1 MQGGMSCPGRRG
13 WRARNIACAIQLP
26 TGEIFFVE
34 TKKSNHVAVI
44 PPVKKI
50 GVQKILL
57 TRVGARQNLI
67 FRISP
72 DRGAIFLYCE
82 VITMATWEK
91 TKEFIELRGDMLDDL
106 QARGLVG
113 KQYTDKVEE
122 YMRLWCWLRM
132 LDEDIKV
139 RGVYI
144 EYQNGATQRG
154 MTDNKS
160 LAIATR
166 VSSQMLAIWSALGFR
181 EQAISSKAAGGED
194 DEL

>member
-1 MQGGMSCPGRRG
+1 MY
-13 WRARNIACAIQLP
+13 
-26 TGEIFFVE
+26 
-34 TKKSNHVAVI
+34 K
-44 PPVKKI
+44 
-50 GVQKILL
+50 
-57 TRVGARQNLI
+57 
-67 FRISP
+67 
-72 DRGAIFLYCE
+72 
-82 VITMATWEK
+82 WEK
-91 TKEFIELRGDMLDDL
+91 TTEYKELRSDMLDDL

>member
-1 MQGGMSCPGRRG
+1 M
-13 WRARNIACAIQLP
+13 W
-26 TGEIFFVE
+26 
-34 TKKSNHVAVI
+34 
-44 PPVKKI
+44 
-50 GVQKILL
+50 
-57 TRVGARQNLI
+57 
-67 FRISP
+67 
-72 DRGAIFLYCE
+72 AIFLYCE
-82 VITMATWEK
+82 VITMGNWEK
-91 TKEFIELRGDMLDDL
+91 TTEFIELRGDMLDDL

-144 EYQNGATQRG
+144 EYQNGATQKG

>member
-1 MQGGMSCPGRRG
+1 MD
-13 WRARNIACAIQLP
+13 
-26 TGEIFFVE
+26 
-34 TKKSNHVAVI
+34 K
-44 PPVKKI
+44 
-50 GVQKILL
+50 
-57 TRVGARQNLI
+57 
-67 FRISP
+67 
-72 DRGAIFLYCE
+72 
-82 VITMATWEK
+82 WEK
-91 TKEFIELRGDMLDDL
+91 TTEYKELRSDMLDDL

>member
-1 MQGGMSCPGRRG
+1 MD
-13 WRARNIACAIQLP
+13 
-26 TGEIFFVE
+26 
-34 TKKSNHVAVI
+34 K
-44 PPVKKI
+44 
-50 GVQKILL
+50 
-57 TRVGARQNLI
+57 
-67 FRISP
+67 
-72 DRGAIFLYCE
+72 
-82 VITMATWEK
+82 WEK
-91 TKEFIELRGDMLDDL
+91 TTEYKELRSDMLDDL

-113 KQYTDKVEE
+113 KQYMDKVEE

-132 LDEDIKV
+132 LDEDIKI

-144 EYQNGATQRG
+144 EYQNGATQKG

-181 EQAISSKAAGGED
+181 EQAINSKAAGGED

>member
-1 MQGGMSCPGRRG
+1 M
-13 WRARNIACAIQLP
+13 
-26 TGEIFFVE
+26 
-34 TKKSNHVAVI
+34 I
-44 PPVKKI
+44 PPIKKN
-50 GVQKILL
+50 GMKFCGH

-72 DRGAIFLYCE
+72 DRGAVFSYGE
-82 VITMATWEK
+82 VNAMDKWEK
-91 TKEFIELRGDMLDDL
+91 TTEYKELRSDMLDDL

-132 LDEDIKV
+132 LDEDIKI

-144 EYQNGATQRG
+144 EYRNGATQKG

-181 EQAISSKAAGGED
+181 DQAVSSKPVGGED

>member
-1 MQGGMSCPGRRG
+1 MD
-13 WRARNIACAIQLP
+13 
-26 TGEIFFVE
+26 
-34 TKKSNHVAVI
+34 K
-44 PPVKKI
+44 
-50 GVQKILL
+50 
-57 TRVGARQNLI
+57 
-67 FRISP
+67 
-72 DRGAIFLYCE
+72 
-82 VITMATWEK
+82 WEK
-91 TKEFIELRGDMLDDL
+91 TTEYKELRSDMLDDL

-144 EYQNGATQRG
+144 EYHNGATQKG